1 MWVPWDRESGVVLR
15 PGVQKAAA
23 TSRVLVVAADAAAI
37 APVYAEI
44 MRRGASC
51 SLANGVQDSA
61 LAVRTNAYDT
71 VIVHARDG
79 APETLLLLQLLKAQ
93 AVGSPRILLLVDPD
107 KATAYAQS
115 ATIADAMVASSI
127 APTRIAEAAGIEAY
141 APSPDLNLPAV
152 AVAEKALIL
161 SLPAPMSADMLP
173 EGVRQQNERGK
184 TPDLVVLTDPSGIN
198 LLTSWMSAAAAA
210 VVPIIDASG
219 RAGHRAD
226 ATLSALTGRGLAETM
241 RELEPVIERVKSLPD
256 AYFRTKDGRAML
268 MARLAVRERTM
279 SPKRDASLKSA
290 IRFGDESAVAGA
302 VPLAESLV
310 RTGHME
316 RKFFDRLHACPSCQS
331 SRLNIREECAKC
343 RSADI
348 VEEPII
354 HHLRCGYQGP
364 ERDFKTTEDRMICP
378 KCRHHL
384 EHFSV
389 DYDKPSS
396 LFICND
402 CAHMTGDTAI
412 GFGCFDCETNHDAE
426 QVKTR
431 TTYTYE
437 LTEAGREAAFAA
449 PLDERGEARG
459 AEGPSVRDRLR
470 DFAQRHENLGLPY
483 AVMMIKL
490 DAAGAAAEAAG
501 VRLWRETVALYASIL
516 RELFNAQTEI
526 VELGET
532 FLVFISNETREKVE
546 IALPELRNELEK
558 TLRLNVGAR
567 YDVLGPSQIGAF
579 V

>member
-1 MWVPWDRESGVVLR
+1 VLR

-23 TSRVLVVAADAAAI
+23 LNRVLVVAADATAI

-51 SLANGVQDSA
+51 AMAMGVQDA
-61 LAVRTNAYDT
+61 ATAVRATPFDT
-71 VIVHARDG
+71 ILVHARDG

-107 KATAYAQS
+107 KATAYSQS
-115 ATIADAMVASSI
+115 AGLADAMLASSI
-127 APTRIAEAAGIEAY
+127 APERIADAAGIEAY
-141 APSPDLNLPAV
+141 IAEPQVNLPAV
-152 AVAEKALIL
+152 TVPDRQTIL
-161 SLPAPMSADMLP
+161 ALPAPLSAEILP
-173 EGVRQQNERGK
+173 EGVRQQRERGQ
-184 TPDLVVLTDPSGIN
+184 TPDVVVLTDPSGIN

-219 RAGHRAD
+219 RAMHRAD
-226 ATLSALTGRGLAETM
+226 ATLSAVTGRGLAETI
-241 RELEPVIERVKSLPD
+241 RELEPMMDRVKALPES
-256 AYFRTKDGRAML
+256 YFRTKDGRTML
-268 MARLAVRERTM
+268 MARLAVRERAM
-279 SPKRDASLKSA
+279 KPKRDASLKA
-290 IRFGDESAVAGA
+290 MMRFFDESAIAGA

-316 RKFFDRLHACPSCQS
+316 RKFYDRVHCCPSCQS
-331 SRLNIREECAKC
+331 SRLNIREECSKC

-364 ERDFKTTEDRMICP
+364 ERDFKTPEDRMICP

-389 DYDKPSS
+389 DYDKPST

-402 CAHMTGDTAI
+402 CNHTTGDTAI
-412 GFGCFDCETNHDAE
+412 GFVCFDCEAPHDAE
-426 QVKTR
+426 QVKTKAS
-431 TTYTYE
+431 YSYE
-437 LTEAGREAAFAA
+437 LTETGREAAFAA
-449 PLDERGEARG
+449 PLDERGATQG
-459 AEGPSVRDRLR
+459 AEGPSVRDRLKQ
-470 DFAQRHENLGLPY
+470 FAATHDNLGLPY

-490 DAAGAAAEAAG
+490 DAAGGAAHEAG
-501 VRLWRETVALYASIL
+501 ERLWRETVALYASIL

-526 VELGET
+526 LELGET

-546 IALPELRNELEK
+546 TALPELRNELEK
-558 TLRLNVGAR
+558 NLRLNVGAR
-567 YDVLGPSQIGAF
+567 YDVLGASQIGAF

>member
-1 MWVPWDRESGVVLR
+1 M
-15 PGVQKAAA
+15 A
-23 TSRVLVVAADAAAI
+23 
-37 APVYAEI
+37 
-44 MRRGASC
+44 M
-51 SLANGVQDSA
+51 GVQDA
-61 LAVRTNAYDT
+61 AQAVRATPFDT
-71 VIVHARDG
+71 ILVHARDG

-93 AVGSPRILLLVDPD
+93 ALGSPRLLLLVDPD
-107 KATAYAQS
+107 KATAYSQS
-115 ATIADAMVASSI
+115 AGLADAMLAASI
-127 APTRIAEAAGIEAY
+127 APERIAEAAGIEAY
-141 APSPDLNLPAV
+141 VAPPDVNLPAV
-152 AVAEKALIL
+152 TVPDRAVIL
-161 SLPAPMSADMLP
+161 SLPAPMAEDYLP
-173 EGVRQQNERGK
+173 EGVRQQRERGQ

-226 ATLSALTGRGLAETM
+226 AALSALTGRGLSETM
-241 RELEPVIERVKSLPD
+241 RELEPLIDRVKALPE
-256 AYFRTKDGRAML
+256 AYFRTRDGRAML
-268 MARLAVRERTM
+268 MARLAVRERAM
-279 SPKRDASLKSA
+279 KPKRDPSLQSMM
-290 IRFGDESAVAGA
+290 RFFDESAVAGA

-316 RKFFDRLHACPSCQS
+316 RKFYERVHCCPTCQS
-331 SRLNIREECAKC
+331 SRLNIREECSKC

-364 ERDFKTTEDRMICP
+364 ERDFKTPEDRMICP

-389 DYDKPSS
+389 DYDKPST

-402 CAHMTGDTAI
+402 CNHMTGDTAI
-412 GFGCFDCETNHDAE
+412 GFVCFDCETPHDAE
-426 QVKTR
+426 QVKTK
-431 TTYTYE
+431 TSYSYE
-437 LTEAGREAAFAA
+437 LTETGREAAFAA
-449 PLDERGEARG
+449 PLDERGAATG
-459 AEGPSVRDRLR
+459 AEGPTVRERLKAFSVN
-470 DFAQRHENLGLPY
+470 HEALGLPY

-490 DAAGAAAEAAG
+490 DAAGGAAQAAG
-501 VRLWRETVALYASIL
+501 ERLWRETVALYASIL

-567 YDVLGPSQIGAF
+567 YDVLGPSQISAF